1 MEELDGFNSLD
12 PLGPE
17 YGKINQPLID
27 EKGFSAFEGDKI
39 QMPKA
44 DLSEPR
50 SYYPAIPGVGNLN
63 RPNRP
68 IVDNHVKT
76 SAVNPSIPQK
86 PINANEYK
94 ASNMQKLDAFFQ
106 SNQDKNNYAKIY
118 SYNAGPDGNA
128 FYKRY
133 AAYGQEKF
141 DEVGF
146 SPLRDN
152 EANFNART
160 TRWDDFSRMMTH
172 SFIPLFTRG
181 FVSGPKSLGKMLK
194 GDFTSADLEDAR
206 VYEEAAA
213 IGQSNKGG
221 LFGFANNAMMNFGYT
236 AGIITEAIAEEA
248 AGALLA
254 APTGGSSLFFTTA
267 NNFLKFPKLFKGLNA
282 FKAGKRGYQAVKDT
296 LRLTDTMADARKF
309 WQGAK
314 DTALGNFAGAAAR
327 GLNPLENTVD
337 AVKRIRQADN
347 ITDLAILSKT
357 AGGFYRDVRKINM
370 ALSEARL
377 EAGMV
382 ENNVFDKLYNEAYK
396 ANDNQV
402 PSDKELAELEKQA
415 KDASY
420 ETLLENAALV
430 YASNA
435 ITFNNITSPKGG
447 LRNFIKS
454 TTDDIAEITARE
466 GEKNFGKIGK
476 VIYDRAAKKFAIEKN
491 DLKTLAK
498 GWLKNP
504 VYKSVGK
511 TVGYFKANFTEGI
524 QENLQETIAEAN
536 EKYFID
542 SYKSPTL
549 QSMLY
554 SRAATRA
561 INRNKL
567 DYFSDSWERQN
578 PFTAQGFETFASGF
592 FMGTLAGPL
601 NNAVPFLSSTYN
613 RMFNKEQYEKWKTG
627 QMKTAENLVK
637 ELNDMSL
644 KAFMGDNIQNLG
656 AQDLLATVKNTGS
669 KKEAM
674 DAENEIFVSQVRYL
688 KSKGLFGTFTQQ
700 LEDLKEMTDKEFA
713 DAVKITESEVP
724 KYRGRV
730 DSSVERLNKI
740 KNLYDR
746 VERKNPNPVKGDI
759 DLSNPDNFDKAFL
772 KAAWDKNNENMVFFN
787 EVYDNALGRRAA
799 IEKKYNSNPKYKSID
814 NRQRNLL
821 FRPEDMADE
830 LDILDK
836 ELQAEK
842 ELGTNANKI
851 KQLEDKIKITKNYQ
865 ENFRI
870 FDTFFNR
877 SNYAEV
883 IGEQYKKEFDKEAS
897 PEELVEY
904 MDQKLG
910 SLDNEN
916 LKVGIL
922 ERLKDS
928 HKNYLKT
935 LAQQKGDYVFDAD
948 TDETFLLLADYY
960 KLGHETKQIT
970 KYIEAL
976 NDPDAFLDVL
986 RRNMAW
992 MKNQHAKRVKY
1003 FEEVVTS
1010 EMDKVR
1016 NNAFLNELANK
1027 GYYMSREDMD
1037 AYFTDGMPPNEIF
1050 NNITKEVYEKG
1061 SDQYKEIYQ
1070 EFFEK
1075 REELKSQLNPR
1086 KTGIIDSAYQSDID
1100 KLIAERD
1107 EKINQLPKTETRVEL
1122 GEIVK
1127 KGKNKTFNINELVD
1141 QLNPNE
1147 YVEVKVKGTDETL
1160 FPQIYFMDENG
1171 DLHFDNI
1178 EGEFVETSKVKD
1190 RYTEG
1195 KKFTLEMR
1203 PDPAEVEKINAKYTE
1218 KINEKEEAYAEEKS
1232 NIELEVPYEDVTP
1245 TSNLSTPDLQEFRK
1259 DLYQAYQ
1266 DTYVAN
1272 LSDDQQNDLANDSEL
1287 DNETFEKW
1295 YSMPQNRKYFDD
1307 YNKQNRP
1314 DTSKAEVV
1322 ITYKGLDIDTKS
1334 KSLDQ
1339 LVKYRDQ
1346 INNDA
1351 TRYAEII
1358 NGLPSDQKE
1367 NIKKNKNELKELK
1380 KTLKALNNVIALR
1393 QFNKFPKSVQ
1403 ESVSAIQK
1411 VIKAQKDVV
1420 PDSMVTEFDDVT
1432 ALKPGQRSYKIN
1444 GEFYRRVTNAMQ
1456 DVLGKKYVY
1465 RGEQVVLKAFD
1476 STIGQLGLNDKSI
1489 DAFLS
1494 LIKANLDSDSDS
1506 LPGTNDILLF
1516 SNEKNPKNLE
1526 DTLKALSGLS
1536 PEQIKIER
1544 DKNAV
1549 LDKIEDL
1556 NKKIYDIEDSEEV
1569 NESKL
1574 NTYRNQREEL
1584 YKKVVEIEAKLRGVP
1599 ATTAPV
1605 STDAKADL
1613 ERRRQE
1619 DINKEKNKIAN
1630 NTDVSEYNKI
1640 DLSGYFNVGYDMSE
1654 AEKNQGLSDDIELF
1668 VENYDS
1674 FTDKNYED
1682 YMKTQGHTLFAWAY
1696 RNNLKGLKQGVQLYK
1711 KLKESVEKINAK
1723 YDAKLAALGTK
1734 DTKADVERRYDEE
1747 IKIALNKE
1755 INDSF
1760 TPVQVGPKNE
1770 ARSAEEAILNTTNF
1784 LKETFNWPQVEI
1796 SINSEENS
1804 FTFIVNGTEFKV
1816 DGSIGFSSRDGVT
1829 TVSLPFR
1836 LKDIV
1841 NEKYQAELD
1850 ALEGGVS
1857 EEVTIND
1864 ISTTQSN
1871 INDVQTLDGKYWV
1884 PKKVFEEAY
1893 KNDTGNR
1900 GQQTLDSIISRGG
1913 YSVKELDKLLPNWKE
1928 LTVELNKGKAT
1939 PTSTDLEDSATKNN
1953 TTKDIITQFFR
1964 ENTYQDGRDA
1974 GNFFD
1979 LAKDYL
1985 ETGMAPAFD
1994 ESIITREAYDNLFNE
2009 NTGYLTDIKRRV
2021 DAGEFY
2027 LVGRDIVVWKEII
2040 KDDAT
2045 IDRIAGEIDLVLANE
2060 NGIFVVDIKSGEE
2073 SKFLGFNS
2081 LSTTKELYSKRND
2094 YTLQTSIYATM
2105 LEDMIDKKVAGI
2117 AMLPIQR
2124 VSNKNTNQVVD
2135 AGKPT
2140 AKSIYNKVI
2149 YKYDSKG
2156 NPILN
2161 KFGEKEFQQTQQ
2173 AFEIDFL
2180 VPLDRNSVK
2189 NEIDQLLPK
2198 SKKQVSVNS
2207 KAAAERKFKIYR
2219 YSLDEITNENTAQN
2233 RQSLK
2238 DLEELIEKFANENS
2252 VTVPQDLLNAI
2263 EAKRNSFKTLQNIEV
2278 LDGTISKYKKLSKNS
2293 AARVDD
2299 INKLLDE
2306 TKSELSFKGIDLRDD
2321 SPFVKN
2327 QLASGDEQFIEYFNK
2342 HNTYKNSKALPTV
2355 GQINAIQAMLRSG
2368 LIDSVEIDDI
2378 VTMANASEII
2388 HDGVIRI
2395 QYLKVNSDTNAEA
2408 KKLAEYQKTIF
2419 TLINLTRDIETNQA
2433 IANTL
2438 ESALKDAKNNEVA
2451 KAVKNLDL
2459 EILSTQNQIDG
2470 KFTTDYQRK
2479 KLTERLQDLVN
2490 FKETLAS
2497 AYAFIPADVGADIA
2511 DQKVNEEEG
2520 EILLFEIPTVKE
2532 KLAIGDIVY
2541 SKKRNNNKK
2550 YTVTNVTD
2558 KNVMLV
2564 DENNKKSTVK
2574 IDTFDNNYYTSKE
2587 MNTGKP
2593 DTGYELEDAEKNII
2607 NQSQETVDGFMKDT
2621 AALDK
2626 AKSESDKKKQSD
2638 IENDLINQIKSCQ

>member
-44 DLSEPR
+44 DLSEP
-50 SYYPAIPGVGNLN
+50 SFYYPSIPGVGNLN

-68 IVDNHVKT
+68 IVTNHVKT
-76 SAVNPSIPQK
+76 NAVNPSIPQK
-86 PINANEYK
+86 PINAAEYK

-106 SNQDKNNYAKIY
+106 ANQDKNNYAKIY

-133 AAYGQEKF
+133 AAYGQKKF

-172 SFIPLFTRG
+172 SFVPLFTRG
-181 FVSGPKSLGKMLK
+181 FVSGPKSLGKMLT

-206 VYEEAAA
+206 IYEEAAA

-221 LFGFANNAMMNFGYT
+221 IFGFANNAMMNFGYT

-254 APTGGSSLFFTTA
+254 APTGGSSLIATTA
-267 NNFLKFPKLFKGLNA
+267 NNLLKLPKLFKGLNV

-296 LRLTDTMADARKF
+296 LRLTDKMVDARKF

-314 DTALGNFAGAAAR
+314 ETALGNFAVKAGQA
-327 GLNPLENTVD
+327 LNPLENTID
-337 AVKRIRQADN
+337 AVKRLRQSDN
-347 ITDLAILSKT
+347 LTDLAILSKT

-402 PSDKELAELEKQA
+402 PNDKELAEIEKQA

-420 ETLLENAALV
+420 ETLIQNAALV
-430 YASNA
+430 YGSNA

-447 LRNFIKS
+447 LRSFMKS
-454 TTDDIAEITARE
+454 TTDDIAEIAARE
-466 GEKNFGKIGK
+466 GQKNFGKLGK
-476 VIYDRAAKKFAIEKN
+476 VVYDRAAKNFAIEKN
-491 DLKTLAK
+491 NLKDLAK
-498 GWLKNP
+498 SWLKNP
-504 VYKSVGK
+504 IYKSATK
-511 TVGYFKANFTEGI
+511 TIGYFKANFTEGI

-554 SRAATRA
+554 SRAAMGV
-561 INRNKL
+561 INKNVE
-567 DYFSDSWERQN
+567 DYRREAWEKQN
-578 PFTAQGFETFASGF
+578 PFTAQGAETFASGF
-592 FMGTLAGPL
+592 FMGALAGPL
-601 NNAVPFLSSTYN
+601 NAAVPFLSSTYN
-613 RMFNKEQYEKWKTG
+613 RMFNKEQYEKWKKEQLG
-627 QMKTAENLVK
+627 SAERLVK

-644 KAFMGDNIQNLG
+644 KEFMGDNIQNLG

-669 KKEAM
+669 KKEGL
-674 DAENEIFVSQVRYL
+674 DTENEIFVSQVRTL
-688 KSKGLFGTFTQQ
+688 RSSGTFGLFKEQ

-713 DAVKITESEVP
+713 DAVKIDESEVP
-724 KYRGRV
+724 KYRKRI
-730 DSSVERLNKI
+730 DSSVERLDRI
-740 KNLYDR
+740 KDLYDR
-746 VERKNPNPVKGDI
+746 VERKNPNPVQKDI
-759 DLSNPDNFDKAFL
+759 DLNDPDNMDQAFL

-787 EVYDNALGRRAA
+787 EVYDNALGRRAK
-799 IEKKYNSNPKYKSID
+799 IEEKYNSNPKYKSID

-830 LDILDK
+830 LDILNK

-842 ELGTNANKI
+842 ELGTNPNKV
-851 KQLEDKIKITKNYQ
+851 KQLEDKIKITKEYQ
-865 ENFRI
+865 KNFRI
-870 FDTFFNR
+870 FDAFFNR
-877 SNYAEV
+877 GDYAEV
-883 IGEQYKKEFDKEAS
+883 IGEEYKKEFGKEAS

-916 LKVGIL
+916 IKIGIL
-922 ERLKDS
+922 QKLKDS

-948 TDETFLLLADYY
+948 TDETFELLADYY
-960 KLGHETKQIT
+960 KLGHEVKQIT
-970 KYIEAL
+970 KYIEVL

-992 MKNQHAKRVKY
+992 MKNQHAQRVKY
-1003 FEEVVTS
+1003 FEGVVTS

-1016 NNAFLNELANK
+1016 NNAFLNELANR

-1037 AYFTDGMPPNEIF
+1037 SYFSDGIAPEEIF

-1061 SDQYKEIYQ
+1061 SEKYKEIYQ
-1070 EFFEK
+1070 EFFQK

-1086 KTGIIDSAYQSDID
+1086 KTGIIDSAYQAEID
-1100 KLIAERD
+1100 KLNAEKED
-1107 EKINQLPKTETRVEL
+1107 KINKLPKTETRVEL
-1122 GEIVK
+1122 GDVTK
-1127 KGKNKTFNINELVD
+1127 KGKNKTFSITELVD

-1147 YVEVKVKGTDETL
+1147 YVEVKVKGTDQTL

-1171 DLHFDNI
+1171 DLHFDNA
-1178 EGEFVETSKVKD
+1178 EGDFVEISNVKD

-1195 KKFTLEMR
+1195 KRFTLEMR
-1203 PDPAEVEKINAKYTE
+1203 PDPLEVEKIETE
-1218 KINEKEEAYAEEKS
+1218 YKQLIDEVEERYAEAKS
-1232 NIELEVPYEDVTP
+1232 NIELEIPFEDVTP
-1245 TSNLSTPDLQEFRK
+1245 TSDLSTPDLQEFRK
-1259 DLYQAYQ
+1259 QLYQIYR
-1266 DTYVAN
+1266 DTFVEN
-1272 LSDDQQNDLANDSEL
+1272 LPEEAQNELENDSEL
-1287 DNETFEKW
+1287 DNKTFEQW
-1295 YSMPQNRKYFDD
+1295 YAMPENKKYFDA
-1307 YNKQNRP
+1307 YNKKNRP
-1314 DTSKAEVV
+1314 EVSNAEVV
-1322 ITYKGLDIDTKS
+1322 ITYKGLDIDTKT
-1334 KSLDQ
+1334 KSLEQ
-1339 LVKYRDQ
+1339 LIKYRDQ
-1346 INNDA
+1346 INNDV
-1351 TRYAEII
+1351 TRYNETIKAT
-1358 NGLPSDQKE
+1358 PKDQVE
-1367 NIKKNKNELKELK
+1367 SIKKSKEELKELK
-1380 KTLKALNNVIALR
+1380 KTLKAINNVVALR

-1403 ESVSAIQK
+1403 ESVKAIQK
-1411 VIKAQKDVV
+1411 VIDEQKDVFA
-1420 PDSMVTEFDDVT
+1420 DSMVTEFDPVT
-1432 ALKPGQRSYKIN
+1432 GLKPGQRAYKIN
-1444 GEFYRRVTNAMQ
+1444 GDFYRRVTNAMQ
-1456 DVLGKKYVY
+1456 DVLGKKYTY
-1465 RGEQVVLKAFD
+1465 GGEQVVINAFEQ
-1476 STIGQLGLNDKSI
+1476 TIGKLGLNDKSI
-1489 DAFLS
+1489 DSFLS
-1494 LIKANLDSDSDS
+1494 LIKANLDSDPDS

-1516 SNEKNPKNLE
+1516 SNDKNPNNLE
-1526 DTLKALSGLS
+1526 DTLKSLSGLS

-1544 DKNAV
+1544 EKQGV
-1549 LDKIEDL
+1549 LDKIENL

-1574 NTYRNQREEL
+1574 NTYRDQREEL
-1584 YKKVVEIEAKLRGVP
+1584 YKKVIEIESRLRG
-1599 ATTAPV
+1599 TTAPV
-1605 STDAKADL
+1605 SDIEAKKA
-1613 ERRRQE
+1613 ERIKRYFNRP
-1619 DINKEKNKIAN
+1619 AN
-1630 NTDVSEYNKI
+1630 RIQKFNPDGENTDLTEEQI
-1640 DLSGYFNVGYDMSE
+1640 DEVEQYIEAAKNAGWNADRTFIQLTRLGYTYSFGNTPDAFKNYLEDRLSGETNIKVTSEFNINAQID
-1654 AEKNQGLSDDIELF
+1654 AELAATEGTTSRADIE
-1668 VENYDS
+1668 
-1674 FTDKNYED
+1674 K
-1682 YMKTQGHTLFAWAY
+1682 
-1696 RNNLKGLKQGVQLYK
+1696 
-1711 KLKESVEKINAK
+1711 
-1723 YDAKLAALGTK
+1723 
-1734 DTKADVERRYDEE
+1734 RYDEE

-1755 INDSF
+1755 INDNF
-1760 TPVQVGPKNE
+1760 TPVKVGPKNE
-1770 ARSAEEAILNTTNF
+1770 ARTAEEAILNATNF

-1796 SINSEENS
+1796 SFNSEEDS

-1816 DGSIGFSSRDGVT
+1816 NGSIGFSSRNGVT

-1850 ALEGGVS
+1850 ATGDSVS
-1857 EEVTIND
+1857 EEITIND
-1864 ISTTQSN
+1864 ISNTQSN

-1928 LTVELNKGKAT
+1928 LTVELNRGTAA

-1985 ETGMAPAFD
+1985 ETGLAPAFD
-1994 ESIITREAYDNLFNE
+1994 EELITREAYDELFNE
-2009 NTGYLTDIKRRV
+2009 NNGYLTEIKRRV

-2040 KDDAT
+2040 KPDGT
-2045 IDRIAGEIDLVLANE
+2045 LDRIAGEIDIILANE

-2073 SKFLGFNS
+2073 RKFLNFNS
-2081 LSTTKELYSKRND
+2081 LSTSKELYSKRND
-2094 YTLQTSIYATM
+2094 YTLQTGVYATM
-2105 LEDMIDKKVAGI
+2105 LEDQIDKRVAGI

-2124 VSNKNTNQVVD
+2124 TSNKNTNQVVS

-2140 AKSIYNKVI
+2140 ARTMYNKVV
-2149 YKYDSKG
+2149 YKYDDKG
-2156 NPILN
+2156 NPVLN
-2161 KFGEKEFQQTQQ
+2161 KFGEKQFEQTKIP
-2173 AFEIDFL
+2173 FEIDFL

-2189 NEIDQLLPK
+2189 NELEQLLPRSATQMQPGSK
-2198 SKKQVSVNS
+2198 S
-2207 KAAAERKFKIYR
+2207 AAEKKFKIFKNN
-2219 YSLDEITNENTAQN
+2219 LETITDENSPKN
-2233 RQSLK
+2233 RKRLA
-2238 DLEELIEKFANENS
+2238 DLEKLVEDFSKENN
-2252 VTVPQDLLNAI
+2252 VPIPQDLKDALD
-2263 EAKRNSFKTLQNIEV
+2263 AKSTTFRAYRNKEV
-2278 LDGTISKYKKLSKNS
+2278 LDSIINKYNKISKNS
-2293 AARVDD
+2293 ASVLEE
-2299 INKLLDE
+2299 KTKELEE
-2306 TKSELSFKGIDLRDD
+2306 TKSEMSFDDIDLSDK
-2321 SPFVKN
+2321 SPFVLA
-2327 QLASGDEQFIEYFNK
+2327 QLASDDDVFIEYFKK
-2342 HNTYKNSKALPTV
+2342 HEKFKLSTSKPSV
-2355 GQINAIQAMLRSG
+2355 GQINAIQAMITSG
-2368 LIDSVEIDDI
+2368 LVEPIEVDDI
-2378 VTMANASEII
+2378 LTMAEASEII

-2395 QYLKVNSDTNAEA
+2395 QYLKVNSKTNAEA
-2408 KKLAEYQKTIF
+2408 RKLSEYQRTIF
-2419 TLINLTRDIETNQA
+2419 SLLSLTRSVQSNKAVADVLSNALEDANNGN
-2433 IANTL
+2433 IA
-2438 ESALKDAKNNEVA
+2438 E
-2451 KAVKNLDL
+2451 AVKNVDL
-2459 EILSTQNQIDG
+2459 EILSTKNQIDSE
-2470 KFTTDYQRK
+2470 FTTNYQK
-2479 KLTERLQDLVN
+2479 KNLNDRLEDLEN
-2490 FKETLAS
+2490 FKDALAS
-2497 AYAFIPADVGADIA
+2497 TYAFAPSEVGPEIL
-2511 DQKVNEEEG
+2511 DQKVEEDEG
-2520 EILLFEIPTVKE
+2520 VSILFEIPTVKP
-2532 KLAIGDIVY
+2532 KFSIGDKVY
-2541 SKKRNNNKK
+2541 SKKRNNNKEYK
-2550 YTVTNVTD
+2550 IVNITE
-2558 KNVMLV
+2558 KNVMIV

-2574 IDTFDNNYYTSKE
+2574 IDTFGNNYYTSQE

-2593 DTGYELEDAEKNII
+2593 DAGYELQDTEQNII
-2607 NQSQETVDGFMKDT
+2607 NQSQKTVDDFIQDS

-2626 AKSESDKKKQSD
+2626 AKAEADKAKQSD
-2638 IENDLINQIKSCQ
+2638 IEDDLLNQIKNCQ

>member
-44 DLSEPR
+44 DLSEPS

-94 ASNMQKLDAFFQ
+94 ASNIQKLDAFFQ

-152 EANFNART
+152 ESNFNART

-181 FVSGPKSLGKMLK
+181 FVSGPKSLGKMLM

-213 IGQSNKGG
+213 IGQSNKKG

-267 NNFLKFPKLFKGLNA
+267 NNFLKFPKLFKGFNA
-282 FKAGKRGYQAVKDT
+282 FKSGKRGYEAVKDT
-296 LRLTDTMADARKF
+296 LKLTENLSEARKL
-309 WQGAK
+309 WQEANSS
-314 DTALGNFAGAAAR
+314 ALGNFVKAGAR

-491 DLKTLAK
+491 NLKDLAK

-554 SRAATRA
+554 SRAAIRA
-561 INRNKL
+561 INRNRL
-567 DYFSDSWERQN
+567 DYFSDSWEKQN
-578 PFTAQGFETFASGF
+578 PFTAQGAETFASGF
-592 FMGTLAGPL
+592 FMGALAGPL
-601 NNAVPFLSSTYN
+601 NSAVPFLSSTYN
-613 RMFNKEQYEKWKTG
+613 RMFNKEQYQDWKKK
-627 QMKTAENLVK
+627 QLKSAENLVK

-669 KKEAM
+669 KKEAK

-746 VERKNPNPVKGDI
+746 VERKNPNPVKDDI
-759 DLSNPDNFDKAFL
+759 DLDNPDNLDKAFL

-787 EVYDNALGRRAA
+787 EVYDNALGRRAE
-799 IEKKYNSNPKYKSID
+799 IEEKYNSNPKYKSID

-842 ELGTNANKI
+842 ELGTNANKV
-851 KQLEDKIKITKNYQ
+851 KQLEDKIKITKDYQ

-877 SNYAEV
+877 ADYVEV
-883 IGEQYKKEFDKEAS
+883 IGEQYKKEFGKEAS
-897 PEELVEY
+897 QEELVEY
-904 MDQKLG
+904 MEQNLG

-916 LKVGIL
+916 LKIGIL
-922 ERLKDS
+922 QRLKDS

-948 TDETFLLLADYY
+948 TDETFELLADYY

-976 NDPDAFLDVL
+976 NDPDAFLDTL

-1061 SDQYKEIYQ
+1061 SDKYKEIYQ

-1086 KTGIIDSAYQSDID
+1086 KTGIIDSAYQSEID

-1203 PDPAEVEKINAKYTE
+1203 PDPAEVEKINAEYTE
-1218 KINEKEEAYAEEKS
+1218 KINETEETYAEEKS

-1295 YSMPQNRKYFDD
+1295 YSMPQNKKYFED

-1432 ALKPGQRSYKIN
+1432 GLKPGQKSYKIN
-1444 GEFYRRVTNAMQ
+1444 DEFYRRVTNAMQ

-1465 RGEQVVLKAFD
+1465 KGEQVVLKAFD
-1476 STIGQLGLNDKSI
+1476 STIGKLGLNDKSI

-1494 LIKANLDSDSDS
+1494 LIKANLESDPDS

-1516 SNEKNPKNLE
+1516 SNEKNPNNLE

-1556 NKKIYDIEDSEEV
+1556 NNKIYDIEDSEEV

-1574 NTYRNQREEL
+1574 NTYRSQREEL
-1584 YKKVVEIEAKLRGVP
+1584 YKKVVEIEAKLRGVS

-1605 STDAKADL
+1605 STDTKADI
-1613 ERRRQE
+1613 ERRRQKKLLPKYGHS
-1619 DINKEKNKIAN
+1619 I
-1630 NTDVSEYNKI
+1630 
-1640 DLSGYFNVGYDMSE
+1640 LS
-1654 AEKNQGLSDDIELF
+1654 
-1668 VENYDS
+1668 
-1674 FTDKNYED
+1674 
-1682 YMKTQGHTLFAWAY
+1682 
-1696 RNNLKGLKQGVQLYK
+1696 LKQRGVPQEIFDNNK
-1711 KLKESVEKINAK
+1711 KLPEQIQDGVDYYNNQINAE
-1723 YDAKLAALGTK
+1723 YDAELAALGTT

-1747 IKIALNKE
+1747 IKIALNNE

-1760 TPVQVGPKNE
+1760 TPVKVGPKNE
-1770 ARSAEEAILNTTNF
+1770 SRSVTEAILNATNF

-1796 SINSEENS
+1796 SVNSEENS

-1816 DGSIGFSSRDGVT
+1816 DGSIGFSSRNGVT

-1850 ALEGGVS
+1850 SLKGGVS

-2040 KDDAT
+2040 KDDGT
-2045 IDRIAGEIDLVLANE
+2045 IDRIAGEIDLVFANE

-2073 SKFLGFNS
+2073 SKFLDFNS

-2135 AGKPT
+2135 AGKLT

-2173 AFEIDFL
+2173 PFEIDFL

-2198 SKKQVSVNS
+2198 SK
-2207 KAAAERKFKIYR
+2207 ERKFKIYR
-2219 YSLDEITNENTAQN
+2219 YSLDEITNENTAKN
-2233 RQSLK
+2233 RKSLD
-2238 DLEELIEKFANENS
+2238 DLQELVEKFAKDNS

-2278 LDGTISKYKKLSKNS
+2278 LDGTITKYKKLSKNS

-2306 TKSELSFKGIDLRDD
+2306 TKSELSFKGIDLKDD

-2327 QLASGDEQFIEYFNK
+2327 QLASEDTEFIRYFEK
-2342 HNTYKNSKALPTV
+2342 HNSYKNSTALPTV

-2419 TLINLTRDIETNQA
+2419 TLINLTRDIETNQD

-2438 ESALKDAKNNEVA
+2438 ESALKDAQNNEVA

-2470 KFTTDYQRK
+2470 RFTTDYQRK
-2479 KLTERLQDLVN
+2479 KLNERLQDLVN

-2511 DQKVNEEEG
+2511 DQKINEEEG

-2532 KLAIGDIVY
+2532 KLKIGDIVY

-2550 YTVTNVTD
+2550 YRVTNVTD

-2564 DENNKKSTVK
+2564 DEDNKKSTVK
-2574 IDTFDNNYYTSKE
+2574 INTFDNNYYTSKE

-2593 DTGYELEDAEKNII
+2593 DTGYELEDTEKNII
-2607 NQSQETVDGFMKDT
+2607 SKSQETVDGFMKDAT
-2621 AALDK
+2621 ALDK
-2626 AKSESDKKKQSD
+2626 AKSESDKKEQSV
-2638 IENDLINQIKSCQ
+2638 IENALITQIIKCP

>member
-172 SFIPLFTRG
+172 SFVPLFTRG
-181 FVSGPKSLGKMLK
+181 FVSGPKSLAKMLT

-254 APTGGSSLFFTTA
+254 APTGGSSLFATTA
-267 NNFLKFPKLFKGLNA
+267 NNFLKIPKLFKGLNA
-282 FKAGKRGYQAVKDT
+282 FKTGKRGYQAVKDT
-296 LRLTDTMADARKF
+296 LRLTDTMTEARKL
-309 WQGAK
+309 WQEANSS
-314 DTALGNFAGAAAR
+314 ALGNFVKAGAR

-491 DLKTLAK
+491 NLKTLAK

-578 PFTAQGFETFASGF
+578 PFTAQGAETFASGF
-592 FMGTLAGPL
+592 FMGALAGPL

-656 AQDLLATVKNTGS
+656 AQDLLATVRNTGS

-674 DAENEIFVSQVRYL
+674 DTENEIFVSQVKYL

-713 DAVKITESEVP
+713 DVVKITESEVP
-724 KYRGRV
+724 KYRERV

-746 VERKNPNPVKGDI
+746 VERKNPNPVKDDI
-759 DLSNPDNFDKAFL
+759 DFSNPDNFDKAFL

-787 EVYDNALGRRAA
+787 EVYDDALGRRAA
-799 IEKKYNSNPKYKSID
+799 IEKKFNSNPKYKSID

-830 LDILDK
+830 LDMLDK

-851 KQLEDKIKITKNYQ
+851 KQLEDKIKITKDYQ

-883 IGEQYKKEFDKEAS
+883 IGEQYKKEFGKEAS

-904 MDQKLG
+904 MNQKLG
-910 SLDNEN
+910 GLDNEN

-922 ERLKDS
+922 QRLKDS

-948 TDETFLLLADYY
+948 TDETFELLADYY

-1061 SDQYKEIYQ
+1061 SDKYKEIYQ

-1107 EKINQLPKTETRVEL
+1107 EKINQLPKIETRVEL

-1203 PDPAEVEKINAKYTE
+1203 PDPAEVEKINAEYTE
-1218 KINEKEEAYAEEKS
+1218 TINEKEEDYAEEKS

-1314 DTSKAEVV
+1314 DTSKAEVI

-1351 TRYAEII
+1351 TRYTEII

-1476 STIGQLGLNDKSI
+1476 STIGKLGLNDKSI

-1494 LIKANLDSDSDS
+1494 LIKANLDSDPDS

-1605 STDAKADL
+1605 STDTKADI
-1613 ERRRQE
+1613 EKRRQE
-1619 DINKEKNKIAN
+1619 ELEALPFDETTQMILAAYKAKDQARYIRELINAANKTIEGRTLVDKFDAELKLIDPNATIAEKVMARYFLADTRRAYSAAQLSDIQKDITNE
-1630 NTDVSEYNKI
+1630 
-1640 DLSGYFNVGYDMSE
+1640 LSGDYKAFWND
-1654 AEKNQGLSDDIELF
+1654 KLREL
-1668 VENYDS
+1668 
-1674 FTDKNYED
+1674 
-1682 YMKTQGHTLFAWAY
+1682 
-1696 RNNLKGLKQGVQLYK
+1696 K
-1711 KLKESVEKINAK
+1711 KI
-1723 YDAKLAALGTK
+1723 YDAELAALG
-1734 DTKADVERRYDEE
+1734 
-1747 IKIALNKE
+1747 
-1755 INDSF
+1755 
-1760 TPVQVGPKNE
+1760 G
-1770 ARSAEEAILNTTNF
+1770 TT
-1784 LKETFNWPQVEI
+1784 
-1796 SINSEENS
+1796 
-1804 FTFIVNGTEFKV
+1804 
-1816 DGSIGFSSRDGVT
+1816 
-1829 TVSLPFR
+1829 
-1836 LKDIV
+1836 
-1841 NEKYQAELD
+1841 
-1850 ALEGGVS
+1850 
-1857 EEVTIND
+1857 VTIND

-2173 AFEIDFL
+2173 PFEIDFL

-2189 NEIDQLLPK
+2189 NEVDKLLPK
-2198 SKKQVSVNS
+2198 SKKQVSVSS

-2378 VTMANASEII
+2378 VTMGKASEII

-2408 KKLAEYQKTIF
+2408 RKLAEYQKTIF

-2470 KFTTDYQRK
+2470 EFRDYQRK
-2479 KLTERLQDLVN
+2479 KLNERLQDLVN
-2490 FKETLAS
+2490 FKETLVS